1 MRIRVDGA
9 SVTQELAI
17 EMESKIHNRWISIS
31 NIFSIILILTI
42 LIVIFAAC
50 VTQRTGL
57 HCKYAEL
64 DNKTAHFTIFQG

>member
-31 NIFSIILILTI
+31 NIFFL
-42 LIVIFAAC
+42 
-50 VTQRTGL
+50 
-57 HCKYAEL
+57 
-64 DNKTAHFTIFQG
+64 